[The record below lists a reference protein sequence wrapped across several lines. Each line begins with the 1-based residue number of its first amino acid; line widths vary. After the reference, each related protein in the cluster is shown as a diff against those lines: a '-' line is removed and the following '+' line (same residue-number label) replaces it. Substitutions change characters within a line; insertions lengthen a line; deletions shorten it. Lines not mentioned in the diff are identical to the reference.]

1 MDWYPLWNSLRI
13 ALISCAAVFFLG
25 IFAAYYIARLPRV
38 IKGVLDVLLTLPM
51 VLPPTVVGY
60 FLLLLFG
67 AKRPLGIFF
76 MQHFG
81 VKLVMNWYSA
91 IFASIVVAFP
101 LMYRT
106 ARGAFESFDETL
118 AWSAQTLG
126 QSDTWIF
133 WRVRMPACRQG
144 ILAGTVLAFARALGE
159 YGATSMIAGYT
170 PGKTATIATTV
181 YQLWRTNDEL
191 GAMRGC
197 WGYRHFGGGAAGG
210 EPAGEKTESGCPEM
224 SLEINIEK
232 KLDGFTLRAAFT
244 AGNTSTALLGA
255 SGCGKSMTLRCIAG
269 IVKPDRGRIVLDGR
283 VLFDS
288 DRHID
293 LPPQQR
299 GVGLLF
305 QNYAL
310 FPNMTVEQNILCGL
324 KTEKD
329 PAARRAACAEMLRTM
344 RLEELAKR
352 YPAQL
357 SGGQQQRAALARIL
371 VGKPR
376 ILMLDE
382 PFSALDSYL
391 REEVEGEV
399 GSLLANF
406 AGTALLVTHNRD
418 EAYRLCKEMIVLNEG
433 QVLRTGS
440 TKAVFADPQSIAAA
454 RLTGC
459 KNILP
464 CTPLDSHTVRLDGWN
479 TTLRLALPVPAG
491 CTAVGIR
498 AHDFTRCAADA
509 PNAIPVKAVSTSE
522 NPFDWTLICT
532 PPEGTA
538 QLWWKVSKKSLC
550 SAAPAAPQHLCAAPE
565 SIMPLKD

>member
-1 MDWYPLWNSLRI
+1 
-13 ALISCAAVFFLG
+13 
-25 IFAAYYIARLPRV
+25 
-38 IKGVLDVLLTLPM
+38 
-51 VLPPTVVGY
+51 
-60 FLLLLFG
+60 
-67 AKRPLGIFF
+67 
-76 MQHFG
+76 
-81 VKLVMNWYSA
+81 
-91 IFASIVVAFP
+91 
-101 LMYRT
+101 
-106 ARGAFESFDETL
+106 
-118 AWSAQTLG
+118 
-126 QSDTWIF
+126 
-133 WRVRMPACRQG
+133 
-144 ILAGTVLAFARALGE
+144 
-159 YGATSMIAGYT
+159 
-170 PGKTATIATTV
+170 
-181 YQLWRTNDEL
+181 
-191 GAMRGC
+191 
-197 WGYRHFGGGAAGG
+197 
-210 EPAGEKTESGCPEM
+210 M
-224 SLEINIEK
+224 SLEVNIEK

-329 PAARRAACAEMLRTM
+329 PAARRVACAEMLRAM
-344 RLEELAKR
+344 RLETLAKR

-406 AGTALLVTHNRD
+406 VGTALLVTHNRD

-433 QVLRTGS
+433 QVLRAGT

-464 CTPLDSHTVRLDGWN
+464 CTRVGEHTVHLAGWEQPL
-479 TTLRLALPVPAG
+479 TVALPVPEG
-491 CTAVGIR
+491 CRAVGIR
-498 AHDFTRCAADA
+498 AHDFAPCAPGT
-509 PNAIPVKAVSTSE
+509 PNSLPVQAVSTSE
-522 NPFDWTLICT
+522 NPFDWNMIFTLPGGET
-532 PPEGTA
+532 R
-538 QLWWKVSKKSLC
+538 LWWKVSKTNLT
-550 SAAPAAPQHLCAAPE
+550 AASPETPAFLGTAPQN
-565 SIMPLKD
+565 IMPLG

>member
-1 MDWYPLWNSLRI
+1 
-13 ALISCAAVFFLG
+13 
-25 IFAAYYIARLPRV
+25 
-38 IKGVLDVLLTLPM
+38 
-51 VLPPTVVGY
+51 
-60 FLLLLFG
+60 
-67 AKRPLGIFF
+67 
-76 MQHFG
+76 
-81 VKLVMNWYSA
+81 
-91 IFASIVVAFP
+91 
-101 LMYRT
+101 
-106 ARGAFESFDETL
+106 
-118 AWSAQTLG
+118 
-126 QSDTWIF
+126 
-133 WRVRMPACRQG
+133 
-144 ILAGTVLAFARALGE
+144 
-159 YGATSMIAGYT
+159 
-170 PGKTATIATTV
+170 
-181 YQLWRTNDEL
+181 
-191 GAMRGC
+191 
-197 WGYRHFGGGAAGG
+197 
-210 EPAGEKTESGCPEM
+210 M
-224 SLEINIEK
+224 SLEVNIEK

-269 IVKPDRGRIVLDGR
+269 IVKPDRGCIVLDGR

-288 DRHID
+288 AQHID

-310 FPNMTVEQNILCGL
+310 FPNMTVEQNIFCGL
-324 KTEKD
+324 KAEKD
-329 PAARRAACAEMLRTM
+329 PAARRAACAEMLRAM
-344 RLEELAKR
+344 RLEPLAKR

-371 VGKPR
+371 VGKPS

-498 AHDFTRCAADA
+498 AHDFTPCAADA

-522 NPFDWTLICT
+522 NPFDWNLICT

-538 QLWWKVSKKSLC
+538 QLWWKVSKKSL
-550 SAAPAAPQHLCAAPE
+550 SSTAPAAPQHLCAAPE
-565 SIMPLKD
+565 SIMPLKG